1 MFPDDMFFIFLSI
14 EGWARELET
23 IMNEL
28 GNGQTAGSLHD
39 YKRLKLNN
47 NTRIVMSH
55 SDII

>member
-28 GNGQTAGSLHD
+28 GKWANRWKSA
-39 YKRLKLNN
+39 RLQK
-47 NTRIVMSH
+47 TKAQ
-55 SDII
+55 